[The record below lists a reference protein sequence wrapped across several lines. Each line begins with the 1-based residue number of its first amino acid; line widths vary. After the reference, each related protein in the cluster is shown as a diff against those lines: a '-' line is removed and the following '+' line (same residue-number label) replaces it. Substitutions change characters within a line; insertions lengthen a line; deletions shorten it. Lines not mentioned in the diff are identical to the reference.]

1 MSEGRRTC
9 TLAIEF
15 LKNQRKSWS
24 RAQLSKEHMINR
36 VAALVPSGRLS
47 QDSKTWRFPI
57 QNVVEIEDE
66 MCLG

>member
-1 MSEGRRTC
+1 
-9 TLAIEF
+9 
-15 LKNQRKSWS
+15 
-24 RAQLSKEHMINR
+24 MINR